1 MGVSQHK
8 QSSNQQIITMSSGSS
23 GRYQSKLFNFV
34 HQQSRRLTKQW
45 EHTFRHVQVATKW
58 GVELLL
64 YPVYMLLQSESTT
77 KKLHTTE
84 TQPRLQLEPE
94 TPPTADTP
102 IQLVLEVIKNLPSE
116 ESPTTSPLLNPLGF
130 LGSLWRKFS
139 HHRPSQ
145 SLTISP
151 EPAGSLQ
158 PSQPENTLKLNHS
171 VVLGIATSLLN
182 RHLVLVTTDNVIL
195 DILTPQQQ
203 AKLEERIITEIANYW
218 RAWRL
223 FKVKKEAALVPE
235 IERLLTKLTGSNPN
249 HIAALLPGMRT
260 EELKPQ
266 YLLKS
271 DELFTFIDTVVAKL
285 ESTAL
290 VPVQQRSREI
300 IQIAQKQFNIF
311 LYGKEQLVARGQI
324 VVTADGLEAQTLN
337 ILELIAAA
345 LNYFFGVSSDK
356 NLESR
361 DDDRKISRKRLQLT
375 RNSQLQ
381 NEVLDP
387 WLSWSDL
394 FSETKKPDAPTKR
407 KNPMLV
413 SSLSVPNSLAKK
425 SNHHSLSQK
434 ALPAFGLVQQKKPTR
449 NLTPKQK
456 ISQEVTAVKKTTS
469 RISQS
474 GSKNHKGEISQQ
486 RHQSAK
492 MEAQPDWIEVKATN
506 MGYEKHLLEQ
516 LLELLDGAMLWLE
529 EIFVKIFQMLQQ
541 LWQGK

>member
-1 MGVSQHK
+1 
-8 QSSNQQIITMSSGSS
+8 MSSGSS

-34 HQQSRRLTKQW
+34 HQQSRRLTQQW

-64 YPVYMLLQSESTT
+64 YPVYMLLQSGESAT
-77 KKLHTTE
+77 KKLHTKE
-84 TQPRLQLEPE
+84 PQSKLQLEPE

-102 IQLVLEVIKNLPSE
+102 IQQVLEAIKNLPSA
-116 ESPTTSPLLNPLGF
+116 ESPTTSPRLNPLAF

-145 SLTISP
+145 SLTILK
-151 EPAGSLQ
+151 EPAGSLH
-158 PSQPENTLKLNHS
+158 PSQPENSLKLNHL
-171 VVLGIATSLLN
+171 VVQGIATSLVN
-182 RHLVLVTTDNVIL
+182 RHLVLVTTDNAIL

-223 FKVKKEAALVPE
+223 FEANKKTAILPE
-235 IERLLTKLTGSNPN
+235 IERLLIKLTGTNPN
-249 HIAALLPGMRT
+249 HIHSLPPGMAT
-260 EELKPQ
+260 EELDPR
-266 YLLKS
+266 YLFKYDKVLG
-271 DELFTFIDTVVAKL
+271 FIDTVVAKL
-285 ESTAL
+285 ESKAL

-300 IQIAQKQFNIF
+300 IQVAHTQFSIF

-324 VVTADGLEAQTLN
+324 AVTADGLETHPLN
-337 ILELIAAA
+337 IQALIAAA
-345 LNYFFGVSSDK
+345 LNYFFGVSTDK
-356 NLESR
+356 NLESK
-361 DDDRKISRKRLQLT
+361 DSHRKISGKRLSLP

-394 FSETKKPDAPTKR
+394 FGESKTPVKKPDLPTKR
-407 KNPMLV
+407 ENPALIP
-413 SSLSVPNSLAKK
+413 SASAANSLPKK
-425 SNHHSLSQK
+425 GNYQNLLQ
-434 ALPAFGLVQQKKPTR
+434 PPQPGGLVQQKKPNR
-449 NLTPKQK
+449 NLTPKQN
-456 ISQEVTAVKKTTS
+456 ISQKVTADKETTS

-474 GSKNHKGEISQQ
+474 GSKSHKGEISQQ
-486 RHQSAK
+486 RRQSAE

-506 MGYEKHLLEQ
+506 MGYDKHLLEQ
-516 LLELLDGAMLWLE
+516 LLELLDSAMLWLE
-529 EIFVKIFQMLQQ
+529 EIFVKIFQVLQQ